1 MEHLEEDSYLEQ
13 LDAFLSRPNQVW
25 LLGAGASLDAG
36 LPLMGPLTNF
46 VLERLEG
53 SDSEPLISAIWKDL
67 LESAH
72 IEHLL
77 SHLGDYYALAER
89 AKSKTVTID
98 GETYDL
104 ESMMK
109 AHAEVLNHITHAIHW
124 GYKYDRETETGEV
137 GNPLNSIVDIEPHRK
152 FVRALLGT
160 RRSGMENRRPPVR
173 FFTTNYDT
181 LLEDSL
187 ALERHTCWDG
197 FSGGAIAYR
206 SHRYGADEP
215 GFSQRYDAHVMK
227 LHGSI
232 DWHLDDDGNLIRVR
246 LGDKYPGNA
255 KRVMIYPQATK
266 YVATQRDPF
275 SAQFD
280 LLRRSLSN
288 NGGNVLAICGYSFGD
303 EHINHEIELSME
315 SPGNDTTIL
324 AFVMETDRGLPEA
337 LDIWLKERWGKRV
350 FVMTQKGLYNG
361 KIGPI
366 CQPEEGSERS
376 WWTFAGVTNL
386 LENGPGGAAK

>member
-46 VLERLEG
+46 VLERLKG
-53 SDSEPLISAIWKDL
+53 SDSEPLVSAIWNDL
-67 LESAH
+67 IEGAH

-77 SHLGDYYALAER
+77 SHLGDFYALAER
-89 AKSKTVTID
+89 VKSKTATID
-98 GETYDL
+98 GESYDL
-104 ESMMK
+104 ESMK
-109 AHAEVLNHITHAIHW
+109 QAHAEVLKYITYAIHW
-124 GYKYDRETETGEV
+124 GYKYDWEAKTGEA
-137 GNPLNSIVDIEPHRK
+137 GSPLNSIVDIEPHCQ

-187 ALERHTCWDG
+187 ALERYSYWDG

-215 GFSQRYDAHVMK
+215 SLSQRYDAHIMK

-232 DWHLDDDGNLIRVR
+232 DWHLDDGGHLIRVR
-246 LGDKYPGNA
+246 LGDKYPGKA

-275 SAQFD
+275 SSQFD
-280 LLRRSLSN
+280 LLRRNL
-288 NGGNVLAICGYSFGD
+288 GTKEGNVLAVCGYSFGD
-303 EHINHEIELSME
+303 EHINQEIELAMDV
-315 SPGNDTTIL
+315 PGSDTTIL
-324 AFVMETDRGLPEA
+324 AFAMETGSGLPEV
-337 LDIWLKERWGKRV
+337 LDLWLRGPWGKRV

-361 KIGPI
+361 NIGPI

-386 LENGPGGAAK
+386 LENGPGGAV